1 MSCPSRDDQT
11 ASQSLS
17 SDSKAQG
24 RPLPH
29 GCDFTEEPETVALGE
44 YGQDKKPDDAHI
56 QKAQQARRDGDDSS
70 VIEAEAYETPRH
82 SYEYTRGRHEPRP
95 VPLGRHSSALSV
107 IRSRG
112 SGARRT
118 RSATSSKRENE
129 LQPTTTR
136 EGFGHPLIHEKT
148 ERDALVGFDGKDDP
162 YRPLNWTF
170 RKKAMTTVLYG
181 LTTAGIT
188 FASSVYSAAIPD
200 ISRDYNVGPEVSQLG
215 ISLMLLGFGLG
226 PLVWAPLSE
235 LYGRKAAVLT
245 PYFISAMFSF
255 ATGASKDIQ
264 SILITRFF
272 AGFFGSAPITNTG
285 GVLGDIWTPQQRGMA
300 MVAYAI
306 AVTGG

>member
-1 MSCPSRDDQT
+1 MSLNTDTTLSASSPYSGDEDIAPPDD
-11 ASQSLS
+11 SGFL
-17 SDSKAQG
+17 QG
-24 RPLPH
+24 S
-29 GCDFTEEPETVALGE
+29 TTVALHE
-44 YGQDKKPDDAHI
+44 RLEHAPSNHSRGQ
-56 QKAQQARRDGDDSS
+56 AQHDLVDSS
-70 VIEAEAYETPRH
+70 ETEAEAYETPRH

-95 VPLGRHSSALSV
+95 DPLGRHSSGLSV

-112 SGARRT
+112 SYARRI
-118 RSATSSKRENE
+118 RSATGSHKEESGEMQRM
-129 LQPTTTR
+129 TTR

-148 ERDALVGFDGKDDP
+148 ERDALVDFEGKDDP

-170 RKKAMTTVLYG
+170 RKKAVTTLLYG

-200 ISRDYNVGPEVSQLG
+200 VSSEYHVGSEVSQLG

-226 PLVWAPLSE
+226 PLIFAPISE

-264 SILITRFF
+264 SILLTRFF